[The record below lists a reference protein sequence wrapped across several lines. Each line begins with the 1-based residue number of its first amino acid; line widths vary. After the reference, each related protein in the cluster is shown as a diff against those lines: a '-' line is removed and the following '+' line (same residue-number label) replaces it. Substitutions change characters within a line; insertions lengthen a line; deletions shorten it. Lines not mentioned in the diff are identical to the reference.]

1 MENNDIYMSKK
12 GQELLK
18 KAQEILHESDELYF
32 LFKPVPNKTHL
43 GDKTFDLEGTG
54 FPLWTTKN

>member
-18 KAQEILHESDELYF
+18 KAQEILQGREESCF
-32 LFKPVPNKTHL
+32 LFKPVPSKTHL
-43 GDKTFDLEGTG
+43 GDVTFDLEGIG
-54 FPLWTTKN
+54 LPLWTAKN